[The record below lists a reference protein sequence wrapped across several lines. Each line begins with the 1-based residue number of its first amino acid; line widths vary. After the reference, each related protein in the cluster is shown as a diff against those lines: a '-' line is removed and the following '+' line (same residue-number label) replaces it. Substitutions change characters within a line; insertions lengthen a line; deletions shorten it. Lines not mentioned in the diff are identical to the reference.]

1 MQNGRVEIVD
11 ADGLIHDTEAEIVGL
26 ADDLAA
32 RNSRAGHPYAEGIR
46 IVIAAHIAR
55 GDWHTAEFGVPD
67 DERIVE
73 PSAAF
78 QIFEQTD
85 STDESSQQAVGST
98 ENPWRAPQVGN
109 RSGAIDCR

>member
-32 RNSRAGHPYAEGIR
+32 RNSRAGHPYAEGIW
-46 IVIAAHIAR
+46 IVIAAHTAL

-73 PSAAF
+73 HSAAF
-78 QIFEQTD
+78 QTFEQT
-85 STDESSQQAVGST
+85 
-98 ENPWRAPQVGN
+98 GN
-109 RSGAIDCR
+109 RLIDFHRMLAVIVDDAVVRV